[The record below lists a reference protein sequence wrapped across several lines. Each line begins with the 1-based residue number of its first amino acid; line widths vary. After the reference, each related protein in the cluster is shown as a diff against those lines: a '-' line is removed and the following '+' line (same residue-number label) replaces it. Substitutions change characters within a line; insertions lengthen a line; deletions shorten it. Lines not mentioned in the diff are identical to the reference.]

1 LSKPDRMSM
10 LDRKHGAL
18 SIRGQCTLLGLA
30 RSGIYRAKP
39 AANDN
44 DLAMMRRLDE
54 LFVAP
59 IRFSARGGWQR
70 CCGRKAGRSTAN
82 GSSA

>member
-1 LSKPDRMSM
+1 MSKPDRMSM

-54 LFVAP
+54 LFVAHPFLGSRRMAAMLRAEGRP
-59 IRFSARGGWQR
+59 INRR
-70 CCGRKAGRSTAN
+70 
-82 GSSA
+82 SSA